1 MIGLLQRRRGI
12 VASFV
17 VACLIIVL
25 LHPTPWGKYA
35 RTQVFGSTSNT
46 ETENTTIEEGEQEPK
61 HPWTRL
67 ISGVDGFYVFENVY
81 VRDRQLCEFGYACLS

>member
-12 VASFV
+12 VGGFLV
-17 VACLIIVL
+17 VCIILLL

-35 RTQVFGSTSNT
+35 RSQVFRPSSSSEKENSSTLDV
-46 ETENTTIEEGEQEPK
+46 EQEQK

-81 VRDRQLCEFGYACLS
+81 VRDRQLCEYSLNL